1 MIFLAFV
8 VVYARRRRRRIVT
21 TARSGSFETSPRFTE
36 VIDLSDSSILTPFTL
51 WNTKETPRADTSVGL
66 ISEQRSSIVTG
77 TGKAT
82 AGRIELVSLPAEP
95 PSVVANDVSVPQ
107 QRLGVSRA
115 PTIIH
120 ETYVTC

>member
-8 VVYARRRRRRIVT
+8 VVYARRQRRRIVA
-21 TARSGSFETSPRFTE
+21 TARSGSFETAPRFTE
-36 VIDLSDSSILTPFTL
+36 VINLSVSSILTPFTL

-82 AGRIELVSLPAEP
+82 AGTIELVSLPAEH
-95 PSVVANDVSVPQ
+95 PSVANGVSVAQ
-107 QRLGVSRA
+107 QRVSRA

>member
-1 MIFLAFV
+1 MIFVAFV

-82 AGRIELVSLPAEP
+82 AGTIELVSLPAEH
-95 PSVVANDVSVPQ
+95 PSVANGVSVAQ
-107 QRLGVSRA
+107 QRVSRA